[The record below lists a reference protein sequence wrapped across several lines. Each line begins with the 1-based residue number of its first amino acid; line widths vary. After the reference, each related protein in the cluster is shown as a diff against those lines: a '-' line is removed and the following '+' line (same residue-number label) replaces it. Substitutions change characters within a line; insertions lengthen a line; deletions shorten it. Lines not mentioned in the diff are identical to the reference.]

1 MESNNTVVKEYIEQ
15 EDWEAVLPLLHEQ
28 LKLELNEE
36 ILKLRAITFQ
46 KLGRFSDSINDYNS
60 LLKINPGNSEYQSA
74 KIMLEQIL
82 SMSRLD
88 VFECT
93 NTHLDPWD

>member
-1 MESNNTVVKEYIEQ
+1 METNNEDIKKCIEQ
-15 EDWEAVLPLLHEQ
+15 EEWEAVLPLLNEQ
-28 LKLELNEE
+28 LKLELSEE
-36 ILKLRAITFQ
+36 ILTLRAMTFQ

-74 KIMLEQIL
+74 KFMLEQIL